1 MHAAEPVSQLLDE
14 AMAFIA
20 EVMQLESEVR
30 EVGQHLDRLESNL
43 RQALNDLA
51 RQRYEEHR

>member
-1 MHAAEPVSQLLDE
+1 VHAAEPVSQLLDE